1 MRCKKAQ
8 DCYFKN
14 RDGLLNEAEKMKL
27 QEHLGDC
34 KACADFAIEMDRCLD
49 LLGDLPEVSP
59 SENFEWNI
67 KRRILEEKS
76 RMIRGREGSP
86 FGQWRWGVKFAASA
100 AAAAVLV
107 FSGVWFLLGHDEDPA
122 LRSTVAAVHTPSRE
136 SHVPDMPRN
145 YEILDMTGMNYP
157 QNMRMVSGNL
167 GMTRRSPSS
176 DIYMPFEDAGIS
188 RSDSLAKVNLLLTRH
203 IQDLE
208 VENRVLRR
216 YLSQARS
223 RR

>member
-27 QEHLGDC
+27 QEHLSDC
-34 KACADFAIEMDRCLD
+34 KTCADFSIEMDRCLG
-49 LLGDLPEVSP
+49 LLKDLPDVSP

-76 RMIRGREGSP
+76 RMIRSREGSP

-107 FSGVWFLLGHDEDPA
+107 FTGVWFLLGHGEDPA
-122 LRSTVAAVHTPSRE
+122 LRSTVTAVHTPSRQ
-136 SHVPDMPRN
+136 SRVPSMPRN

-167 GMTRRSPSS
+167 GLTRRGSS
-176 DIYMPFEDAGIS
+176 SEIYMPFEDAAIS
-188 RSDSLAKVNLLLTRH
+188 RSDSLAKINLLLKRH
-203 IQDLE
+203 IQGLE
-208 VENRVLRR
+208 AENRALRQ
-216 YLSQARS
+216 YLSQVRS